1 MWRSQPQPETI
12 IAQLLSSHST
22 RCSYVGVGGS
32 ILTGGI
38 SWLCSEYGLAFDLQN
53 ILDAQIVKANGQV
66 VWASAEPDLLW
77 ALRGSGAGF
86 GGRPDA
92 MYGVDELI
100 EDL

>member
-1 MWRSQPQPETI
+1 M
-12 IAQLLSSHST
+12 
-22 RCSYVGVGGS
+22 
-32 ILTGGI
+32 
-38 SWLCSEYGLAFDLQN
+38 EYGLAFDPQN

-77 ALRGSGAGF
+77 ALRGGGAGF

-92 MYGVDELI
+92 MYSVDELI